1 MAFFSCML
9 CAAQLNVDSMI
20 KKLNGTHD
28 KLERAALCLKIAD
41 NHPDQNEWIKYNDEA
56 YRLAEGFLASK
67 DHTTQEK
74 ANSVFA
80 QALNNKGFIALS
92 ESKWVEAYDLIE
104 RAIELIEKN
113 GNKSGLAACYTNM
126 GALMDRTGKLQ
137 KAIDYYLL
145 ALKQQE
151 TISESAGKANILNN
165 IGTVYLNLNNNQKA
179 EEYYLKAIEM
189 HKKTG
194 NIPFECIA
202 LSNLSS
208 VYRNLK
214 RNDEA
219 FKSAMKALELAK
231 KMNEP
236 ELESMALMKV
246 SDAYIKAGKY
256 DSALYCSKRSSELS
270 KMIGNYTNLS
280 NQTAVIGYINM
291 CQKKYRE
298 GEPYLLRAYDM
309 ADSVHDLYGVKFI
322 TGALAALYDS
332 ISDYKNALRFYKKYS
347 EIKDTV
353 LSAQNRSTL
362 VKQELQ
368 TSFDKKE
375 NELKLEQA
383 QQEKEIERQ
392 KLIKNGLVI
401 GAILLLILLFLIFR
415 NLVSSRRSEK
425 QLALQKKEVEEK
437 KTIIEEKQQEI
448 ISSINYAKRIQS
460 AVLTGNDVWGR
471 ISKDH
476 FIIFRPRDI
485 VSGDFYWAH
494 VLPNGRAVFALADC
508 TGHGVPG
515 GFMSMLGNSFL
526 NELVV
531 ENKIFSAAAIL
542 NKLRDKVIKA
552 LDQQGSSDQKDG
564 MDMALCVWNKMDNT
578 LEFAGANNSLYIV
591 REGTL
596 TELAGDKM
604 PIGKFVVEETVF
616 VSQTVQLQ
624 KGDGLYLCTDGLPDQ
639 FGGPKAKKFKYRQL
653 EELLVNVSTLSP
665 EEQKEKIDQA
675 FLDWKGKQD
684 QMDDVSLIGVRI

>member
-1 MAFFSCML
+1 MFCT
-9 CAAQLNVDSMI
+9 AQLNVDSMI
-20 KKLNGTHD
+20 KKLNTTQD
-28 KLERAALCLKIAD
+28 KLERATLCLKIAD
-41 NHPDQNEWIKYNDEA
+41 NHPDPNEWPKYNEQA
-56 YRLAEGFLASK
+56 YQLAEEVLASK
-67 DHTTQEK
+67 DRATEEK
-74 ANSVFA
+74 ANSIFA
-80 QALNNKGFIALS
+80 QALNNKGYIAMVHD
-92 ESKWVEAYDLIE
+92 KWLEAYDMVE
-104 RAIELIEKN
+104 KAIKIKEQSAD
-113 GNKSGLAACYTNM
+113 KSGLAACYTNM

-151 TISESAGKANILNN
+151 TISEAAGKASILNN
-165 IGTVYLNLNNNQKA
+165 IGTVYLNLSNYPKA
-179 EEYYLKAIEM
+179 EEYYRKAIELYR
-189 HKKTG
+189 KAG
-194 NIPFECIA
+194 NIPYECIA
-202 LSNLSS
+202 QANISS
-208 VYRNLK
+208 AYKNMK

-219 FKSAMKALELAK
+219 FKSALQALELAK
-231 KMNEP
+231 TLKDP
-236 ELESMALMKV
+236 ELEARSLMKV
-246 SDAYIKAGKY
+246 SDAYIMAKKY

-270 KMIGNYTNLS
+270 KLTGNFTNLS
-280 NQTAVIGYINM
+280 NQTAVIGFINM
-291 CQKKYRE
+291 CQKKYKE
-298 GEPYLLRAYDM
+298 GEPYLLRAYSM
-309 ADSVHDLYGVKFI
+309 ADSVNDLYGLKFI
-322 TGALAALYDS
+322 TGALSALYDS
-332 ISDYKNALRFYKKYS
+332 LGDYKNALKFHKKYAV
-347 EIKDTV
+347 IKDTV
-353 LSAQNRSTL
+353 LSAQNRSTF

-375 NELKLEQA
+375 AELKLEQA

-392 KLIKNGLVI
+392 KFIKNGLVI
-401 GAILLLILLFLIFR
+401 GAFLLLILLFLIFR
-415 NLVSSRRSEK
+415 NLVSSRKSAR

-437 KTIIEEKQQEI
+437 KAIIEEKQQEI

-460 AVLTGNDVWGR
+460 AVLTGDDVWGR

-531 ENKIFSAAAIL
+531 ENKIFSAFAIL

-552 LDQQGSSDQKDG
+552 LDQQGGGDQKDG
-564 MDMALCVWNKMDNT
+564 MDIALCVWNKMDNT

-591 REGTL
+591 REGKL

-604 PIGKFVVEETVF
+604 PIGKFVTEETVF

-624 KGDGLYLCTDGLPDQ
+624 KGDSLYLCTDGLPDQ

-653 EELLVNVSTLSP
+653 EELLVEVSALSP
-665 EEQKEKIDQA
+665 QEQKEKIDQV
-675 FLDWKGKQD
+675 FLDWKGKQE
-684 QMDDVSLIGVRI
+684 QMDDVSLIGLRV